1 MRMRSIWPGLII
13 IGLGMITPPTVV
25 AQNQNVTSDTVM
37 ATVGGV
43 DITLGHM
50 VAAWTMLP
58 EPYSD
63 VPDQFLFDNILDHLI
78 RQQTL
83 ANIAERDLTP
93 RMELTLENERRV
105 AVAAML
111 LDTIAANALTEDA
124 LRAEYESIYANADGV
139 EELNVSHILV
149 ETEAEAQALI
159 DALNDGGDFAELAQ
173 EHSTGPSG
181 PSGGQLG
188 WFSAGTMVPA
198 FEDAAFALDIG
209 GVSAPVQTQFGWHVL
224 MLNDRRMQD
233 PPTFDAVRAELVEGV
248 RTATVEAYITQATG
262 DAEIVHP
269 ESDIDPAVIR
279 DLRVLDE

>member
-124 LRAEYESIYANADGV
+124 LQAEYESIYANADGV

-262 DAEIVHP
+262 DAEIVRP
-269 ESDIDPAVIR
+269 ELDIDPSVIR